1 MGAPVRASRLRPARG
16 SLSLEPVKRLL
27 SKVPDQRRVS
37 HLPLRPLQGLTMKG
51 TTGALAPT
59 VPTILATG

>member
-1 MGAPVRASRLRPARG
+1 MGTPVRASRLRPARG
-16 SLSLEPVKRLL
+16 TLSLEPVKRLL
-27 SKVPDQRRVS
+27 SKVPDRRRVS
-37 HLPLRPLQGLTMKG
+37 HLPLRPLQGHIMKG